1 MKSDSD
7 HLFPILT
14 AVILAG
20 VIMALLAKPSPTASA
35 AAADSASPVVVHIQG
50 TPVNGGV

>member
-20 VIMALLAKPSPTASA
+20 VILALLAKPSPTASA
-35 AAADSASPVVVHIQG
+35 AAAVSPSPAVVNVQG
-50 TPVNGGV
+50 IPVNGGV

>member
-20 VIMALLAKPSPTASA
+20 VIMALLAKPSPAAPA
-35 AAADSASPVVVHIQG
+35 AAADLPNPVVVNVQG
-50 TPVNGGV
+50 TSVNGGV